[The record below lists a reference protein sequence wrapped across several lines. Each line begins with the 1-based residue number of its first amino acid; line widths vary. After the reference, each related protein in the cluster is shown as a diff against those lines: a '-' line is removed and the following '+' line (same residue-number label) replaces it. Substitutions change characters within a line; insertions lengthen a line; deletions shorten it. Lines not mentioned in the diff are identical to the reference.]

1 MEDQEDCSKRTNN
14 ETEFFSLTDSEF
26 RKEIMRILKALRRA
40 INRNADSCKKELET
54 INYEKPR
61 KIRKLIC

>member
-26 RKEIMRILKALRRA
+26 RKEIMRILKTLRRA
-40 INRNADSCKKELET
+40 IHGSAEYCKKATGNHKE
-54 INYEKPR
+54 
-61 KIRKLIC
+61 KIRKIGKLIH